1 MPNTPNLTTSLSNW
15 LTYLGSIHVSAIDM
29 GLERVLPVAQKLG
42 ILDIDTPKK
51 PYVFTVAGTNGKGST
66 TKAIAQICQAS
77 GYKTAL
83 YQSPHLVSFN
93 ERIQIDG
100 QEADDKTLVHAFN
113 HVNQVRID
121 CGLSLSFFEITT
133 LVAFYIF
140 AKSGCDVWVLEI
152 GLGGRLDV
160 VNIIEPDMCVITN
173 VGIDH
178 TDWLG
183 SDREKIG
190 FEKAGILRTGS
201 TLIYGESDLPNS
213 VKQII
218 KDKNVHCL
226 QFGKQF
232 AFKVQND
239 EFIYTSSALTLTLDK
254 PHISPLNASIALS
267 ALLQSPLN
275 INLSH
280 IKQGLENTKLAGRFD
295 KRLIDDRHWLFDVGH
310 NEHGIQ
316 FLMQSFIPYWQA
328 FKNQNPNAKLYTVF
342 SMLADK
348 DIDKVLTM
356 ISSFNLPIETWY
368 ISKLD
373 NPRAIEVVEL
383 ANKLSNHHYPIKSY
397 ATIDKAVLSVVTD
410 SKDGDMILC
419 FGSFHTIG
427 ESLIALGQA
436 KDPRN
441 D

>member
-1 MPNTPNLTTSLSNW
+1 M
-15 LTYLGSIHVSAIDM
+15 
-29 GLERVLPVAQKLG
+29 
-42 ILDIDTPKK
+42 
-51 PYVFTVAGTNGKGST
+51 
-66 TKAIAQICQAS
+66 
-77 GYKTAL
+77 
-83 YQSPHLVSFN
+83 
-93 ERIQIDG
+93 
-100 QEADDKTLVHAFN
+100 
-113 HVNQVRID
+113 
-121 CGLSLSFFEITT
+121 
-133 LVAFYIF
+133 
-140 AKSGCDVWVLEI
+140 
-152 GLGGRLDV
+152 
-160 VNIIEPDMCVITN
+160 
-173 VGIDH
+173 
-178 TDWLG
+178 
-183 SDREKIG
+183 
-190 FEKAGILRTGS
+190 
-201 TLIYGESDLPNS
+201 LIYGESDMPDS
-213 VKQII
+213 VTQII
-218 KDKNVHCL
+218 KNKNVHCL

-232 AFKVQND
+232 AFKVQNN
-239 EFIYTSSALTLTLDK
+239 EFIYTSSALTLTLAI

-275 INLSH
+275 ISLSH

-295 KRLIDDRHWLFDVGH
+295 KRLIDGLHWLFDVGH

-373 NPRAIEVVEL
+373 NPRATEVVEL
-383 ANKLSNHHYPIKSY
+383 ANKLSNHHYPVKSY

>member
-1 MPNTPNLTTSLSNW
+1 M
-15 LTYLGSIHVSAIDM
+15 
-29 GLERVLPVAQKLG
+29 
-42 ILDIDTPKK
+42 
-51 PYVFTVAGTNGKGST
+51 
-66 TKAIAQICQAS
+66 
-77 GYKTAL
+77 
-83 YQSPHLVSFN
+83 
-93 ERIQIDG
+93 
-100 QEADDKTLVHAFN
+100 
-113 HVNQVRID
+113 
-121 CGLSLSFFEITT
+121 
-133 LVAFYIF
+133 VAFYIF

-280 IKQGLENTKLAGRFD
+280 IKQGLRKHQTCRTL
-295 KRLIDDRHWLFDVGH
+295 
-310 NEHGIQ
+310 
-316 FLMQSFIPYWQA
+316 
-328 FKNQNPNAKLYTVF
+328 
-342 SMLADK
+342 
-348 DIDKVLTM
+348 
-356 ISSFNLPIETWY
+356 
-368 ISKLD
+368 
-373 NPRAIEVVEL
+373 
-383 ANKLSNHHYPIKSY
+383 
-397 ATIDKAVLSVVTD
+397 
-410 SKDGDMILC
+410 
-419 FGSFHTIG
+419 
-427 ESLIALGQA
+427 
-436 KDPRN
+436 
-441 D
+441 